1 MEALAVLEGVFDGD
15 DVVEDDEE
23 VDLEKKEA
31 DEEGLGLELILKVF
45 VIVLKE
51 VIDICAEKETLC
63 VKDFIVVIVWVIVN
77 SRERVADAQG
87 CIVIVGLIETVFEL
101 YAVVLMVLEEDVELL
116 RELLGLCE
124 EVFLTVF
131 VIRIVPEGHTE
142 LVEVFVVAEE
152 ADLVPHPV
160 EDFEEEAE
168 LVNEADEVDDLVEEE
183 LLVEVELN
191 VECAEDVELIV

>member
-1 MEALAVLEGVFDGD
+1 
-15 DVVEDDEE
+15 
-23 VDLEKKEA
+23 
-31 DEEGLGLELILKVF
+31 
-45 VIVLKE
+45 
-51 VIDICAEKETLC
+51 
-63 VKDFIVVIVWVIVN
+63 
-77 SRERVADAQG
+77 
-87 CIVIVGLIETVFEL
+87 
-101 YAVVLMVLEEDVELL
+101 MVLEEDVELL

>member
-1 MEALAVLEGVFDGD
+1 MLEGVFDGD
-15 DVVEDDEE
+15 DVVEDEEE

-31 DEEGLGLELILKVF
+31 EEEALGLELILKVF

-87 CIVIVGLIETVFEL
+87 CIVIVGLIETVLEL
-101 YAVVLMVLEEDVELL
+101 YAVVLMVLEEDVEPL
-116 RELLGLCE
+116 RELLGVCE
-124 EVFLTVF
+124 EVCLTVF
-131 VIRIVPEGHTE
+131 VIRIVREGHTE

-168 LVNEADEVDDLVEEE
+168 LVKEADEVDDFVEEE
-183 LLVEVELN
+183 LLVVVELN
-191 VECAEDVELIV
+191 VERAEDVELIV